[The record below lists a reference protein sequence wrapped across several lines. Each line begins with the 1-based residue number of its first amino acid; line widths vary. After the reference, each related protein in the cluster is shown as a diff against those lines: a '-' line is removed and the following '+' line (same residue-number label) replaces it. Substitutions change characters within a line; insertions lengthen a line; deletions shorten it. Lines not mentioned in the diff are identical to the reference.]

1 MDTLGNYSH
10 KQMKS
15 GSWLSY
21 LLVCLI
27 PLLFFTYASCQKAPK
42 RPQRISRAQFQRN
55 LIDSLAHFRALPK
68 EVPFPEDN
76 PPSEAKIA
84 LGRLL
89 FFDPVLSGNKDVA
102 CATCHLPD
110 NGFAESLQIS
120 IGVNGHGRGSKRKFK
135 EPNSIPFTQ
144 RNSQTVLNAAFNGMD
159 FSDNYDPEEAP
170 MFWDMRT
177 KSLENQAL
185 EPIKSLPEMRGDQ
198 IPEAEILDRV
208 VARLKSIPA
217 YQSMFAK
224 AFPDE
229 RTAISVT
236 NLAKAIACYE
246 RTLVTNNSRFDKF
259 MRGDESA
266 ISISE
271 KEGFQQ
277 FILSGCGNCHNG
289 PMFSD
294 YQMHVL
300 GVPENKKLDTPDV
313 GIDSSF
319 AFRTPS
325 LRNLRFSSPYMHNG
339 SFYSLKRVLEFYED
353 IAGGKI
359 NNPNLSKEQ
368 LDPLVKAIELRVIE
382 MAPIIS
388 FLNTLNDDKFDK
400 TMPESV
406 PSGLPV
412 GGNL

>member
-1 MDTLGNYSH
+1 MNKDKHTKSLFRSGNRYA
-10 KQMKS
+10 
-15 GSWLSY
+15 Y
-21 LLVCLI
+21 LLLCLL
-27 PLLFFTYASCQKAPK
+27 PLMALFYTACQKKPK
-42 RPQRISRAQFQRN
+42 EPKRISRAQFQRN
-55 LIDSLAHFRALPK
+55 LIDSLAHFSALPE

-84 LGRLL
+84 LGRML
-89 FFDPVLSGNKDVA
+89 FFDPILSGNKDVA

-120 IGVNGHGRGSKRKFK
+120 IGVNGQGRGSKRKFK
-135 EPNSIPFTQ
+135 EPNTIPFTQ

-159 FSDNYDPEEAP
+159 FSDHYDPAEAP
-170 MFWDMRT
+170 MFWDMRA

-198 IPEAEILDRV
+198 IPEEEILDRV
-208 VARLKSIPA
+208 VARLGEIPA
-217 YQSMFAK
+217 YQSMFTE
-224 AFPDE
+224 AFPED
-229 RTAISVT
+229 RDISAS
-236 NLAKAIACYE
+236 NLAKAIACFE

-300 GVPENKKLDTPDV
+300 GVPESKKLGTPDV

-325 LRNLRFSSPYMHNG
+325 LRNLRFTSPYMHNG

-353 IAGGKI
+353 IAGGKM
-359 NNPNLSKEQ
+359 NNPNVSREQ
-368 LDPLVKAIELRVIE
+368 MDPLVKAIELRVIE

-400 TMPESV
+400 TMPENV